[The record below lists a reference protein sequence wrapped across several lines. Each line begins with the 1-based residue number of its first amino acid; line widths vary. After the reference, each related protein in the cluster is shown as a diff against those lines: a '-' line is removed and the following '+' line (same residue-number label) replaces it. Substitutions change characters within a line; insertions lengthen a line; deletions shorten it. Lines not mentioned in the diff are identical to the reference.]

1 MTNLE
6 AYKRVISFGFIC
18 INCSCCR
25 IMNGKNF
32 CTDYAK
38 CPSTESILDWL
49 ASDYVD
55 ERG

>member
-25 IMNGKNF
+25 IMNGKDF